1 MKPPIIKTLT
11 ALALSMATTHAVIY
25 SGSLNSSGL
34 GADGILTGTE
44 EWATNALFSWSVSDE
59 QAGCDGWYY
68 TYTLKVEE
76 KDISHVATEVSST
89 FKLEHLIGDIVDPG
103 GILTEGALAL
113 YGPDLNDNSDPG
125 IPDDM
130 YGIKVDT
137 QGDTKEITWSLCS
150 SRVPV
155 WGDMYAKDGKIGGSD
170 SEDVYLYN
178 VGFTA
183 GDTDPND
190 PGNEAHNV
198 RDGSVD
204 FHILVPDSITVP
216 PDDPGPN
223 APEPSTG
230 MLGAIGLMLILRRRN
245 K

>member
-155 WGDMYAKDGKIGGSD
+155 WGDMYAKDGKDGD
-170 SEDVYLYN
+170 SVYLYN
-178 VGFTA
+178 AGFKDP
-183 GDTDPND
+183 DTDPD
-190 PGNEAHNV
+190 PEFISASN
-198 RDGSVD
+198 GSVLD
-204 FHILVPDSITVP
+204 HILVPDT
-216 PDDPGPN
+216 DDDLI
-223 APEPSTG
+223 PEPSTS
-230 MLGAIGLMLILRRRN
+230 MLGALGLMLILRRRN